1 VSKGI
6 LYAMTT
12 VVPGLV
18 KIGKTGTA
26 NFEQRM
32 YSLERNGY
40 FNVVGL
46 KRRFAIEVDDYDE
59 KEVLLDEIFSK
70 SRVPGSELFALD
82 IDLVIQL
89 LSSLEGTQV
98 YPATETKE
106 EVFDRAT
113 EERHVKDDWTL
124 IPNGIYHLRQK
135 DRTHGLIE
143 ADMEVKDGVFIVKAG
158 CRCLPVKDGAWSPE
172 ARKNAPI
179 ADGILIR
186 DYETN
191 APSTAA
197 LVVLGHAANG
207 WATWRDAENK
217 TIDRYR
223 KNKRGQRT

>member
-1 VSKGI
+1 MSKGI

-18 KIGKTGTA
+18 KIGKTGSTK
-26 NFEQRM
+26 FEQRM
-32 YSLERNGY
+32 YGLERNGY

-46 KRRFAIEVDDYDE
+46 KCSFVIEVEGYDE

-70 SRVPGSELFALD
+70 SRMSGSELFALD

-89 LSSLEGTQV
+89 LSSFEGRQV
-98 YPATETKE
+98 YPATATKE

-124 IPNGIYHLRQK
+124 VPNGVYHLKLK
-135 DRTHGLIE
+135 DRKYGLVE
-143 ADMEVKDGVFIVKAG
+143 VDMEVKDDLFIVKAG
-158 CRCLPVKDGAWSPE
+158 CMCLPVKDGSWMPE

-179 ADGILIR
+179 VTEILTR
-186 DYETN
+186 DFETS
-191 APSTAA
+191 APPTTAW
-197 LVVLGHAANG
+197 VVFGHSVNG
-207 WATWRDAENK
+207 WTVWRDGSDK

-223 KNKRGQRT
+223 KNKRG

>member
-1 VSKGI
+1 
-6 LYAMTT
+6 MTT

-18 KIGKTGTA
+18 KIGKTGSG

-32 YSLERNGY
+32 YNLERNGY

-46 KRRFAIEVDDYDE
+46 KRRFAIEVEDYDE

-82 IDLVIQL
+82 VDLVTQL
-89 LSSLEGTQV
+89 LSSLEGTQI

-113 EERHVKDDWTL
+113 EERHVKDDWAL
-124 IPNGIYHLRQK
+124 VPNGIYHMRK
-135 DRTHGLIE
+135 KERAHGLVE
-143 ADMEVKDGVFIVKAG
+143 AEMEVKDGSFIVNAG
-158 CRCLPVKDGAWSPE
+158 CRCLPVKDGARSPE

-179 ADGILIR
+179 VDGVLAS

-197 LVVLGHAANG
+197 WVVLGHAANG
-207 WATWRDAENK
+207 WVVWHDNQNK
-217 TIDRYR
+217 PIDRYR
-223 KNKRGQRT
+223 KGKRD

>member
-1 VSKGI
+1 
-6 LYAMTT
+6 MTT

-18 KIGKTGTA
+18 KIGKTGSA

-32 YSLERNGY
+32 YNLERNGY

-70 SRVPGSELFALD
+70 SRVPSSELFALD

-89 LSSLEGTQV
+89 LSSLEGRQV
-98 YPATETKE
+98 YPITETKE

-113 EERHVKDDWTL
+113 DERHVKDDWAL
-124 IPNGIYHLRQK
+124 VPNGVYHLRQK

-143 ADMEVKDGVFIVKAG
+143 ANMEVKDGTFIVKAG

-179 ADGILIR
+179 VDGVLTR

-197 LVVLGHAANG
+197 WVVFGHAANG
-207 WATWRDAENK
+207 WVTWRDGENK

-223 KNKRGQRT
+223 RNNRG